1 MSNNPY
7 STPQNSWNQ
16 QTHNPYAQSAQAHRT
31 NQQSQSA
38 SFGQPGGFRTP
49 AHQRP
54 SQNTRRAQ
62 MKRGLTYAVGY
73 VVLIWAVHIIS
84 TLIFGGALVY
94 FGIHPLELSS
104 LPYIFTSPILHVD
117 FSHVLSNTVP
127 GAIFAFLIG
136 CSSHR
141 VFWEVTAFVVLIGG
155 LGTWLF
161 GGPGTNHVGASML
174 VYGWLA
180 YLLVRGI
187 FNRSGAQIALG
198 VVLGLLYSGLVWG
211 VLPVDEGISWQA
223 HLFGAIGGIAA
234 GMLITSD
241 DPPALRAKR
250 EAKKAEKLR
259 AERTVGATAAQQ
271 QPYPQP
277 GPHTHQGTQPD
288 PHTPRFPSNPPQS
301 GPFYNPP
308 RA

>member
-16 QTHNPYAQSAQAHRT
+16 QTHNPYAQSAQAHRA
-31 NQQSQSA
+31 NQQSQTA
-38 SFGQPGGFRTP
+38 SFGQPGSFRTP
-49 AHQRP
+49 AHERP

-62 MKRGLTYAVGY
+62 MKRGLLYAVGY

-104 LPYIFTSPILHVD
+104 LWHIFTSPILHLD

-155 LGTWLF
+155 LGTWLL

-198 VVLGLLYSGLVWG
+198 VVLGLMYSGLVWG

-259 AERTVGATAAQQ
+259 SEQTAAPAAAAPQQ
-271 QPYPQP
+271 QATPQP
-277 GPHTHQGTQPD
+277 GPQNPG
-288 PHTPRFPSNPPQS
+288 FSGNPPQS

-308 RA
+308 RG